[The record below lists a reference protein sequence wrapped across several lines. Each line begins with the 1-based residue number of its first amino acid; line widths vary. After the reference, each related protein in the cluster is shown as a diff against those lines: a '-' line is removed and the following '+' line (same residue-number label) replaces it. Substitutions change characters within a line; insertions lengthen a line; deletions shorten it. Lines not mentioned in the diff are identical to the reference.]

1 MPTIKDLFRTSKL
14 GPEDGTTP
22 ATMVSHV
29 EEELTILSDIT
40 QELIKMLSAPP
51 SSEQPLGGDN
61 EQHRFLQEMFD
72 KGVSSRNK
80 IHHMIAEGD
89 VSRAVVRKYEEAK
102 KEFNYLLH
110 AYRQGKTT
118 KVEIPKVEEK
128 AEPEAKSLLKRAGD
142 RLRKMKGSKADG
154 ET

>member
-1 MPTIKDLFRTSKL
+1 MPIKDLFRSSKL

-22 ATMVSHV
+22 ATIISPI
-29 EEELTILSDIT
+29 EEEITILSDIT
-40 QELIKMLSAPP
+40 QELVKTLSAPP
-51 SSEQPLGGDN
+51 SSEQPLSVDQ
-61 EQHRFLQEMFD
+61 EQYRYLQEMFD

-89 VSRAVVRKYEEAK
+89 VNRAVVRKYEEAK

-110 AYRQGKTT
+110 AYMQGKTT
-118 KVEIPKVEEK
+118 KVEEK

-142 RLRKMKGSKADG
+142 RLRKMKGSKGADG
-154 ET
+154 EV